1 MDFSPFTSSEGK
13 EANVPTQPLRGKK
26 PGQLPEMI
34 FRDALENA
42 FQKFCTK
49 KRGVRHCLTGLGE
62 LWQSAPHPTAL
73 ICLFLFILSGM
84 SVLKS

>member
-1 MDFSPFTSSEGK
+1 MCPHSP
-13 EANVPTQPLRGKK
+13 RGKK

-49 KRGVRHCLTGLGE
+49 KRGVRQCLTGLGE
-62 LWQSAPHPTAL
+62 LWQSAHHSTD
-73 ICLFLFILSGM
+73 LFVFVYTLW
-84 SVLKS
+84 